1 MTTAVVEKQE
11 AKKTSEQKQIYSPP
25 VTIYENDESY
35 VVFVALSGVDDKT
48 VQVRVDKGILTI
60 EASLNLEL
68 PDGATAKYTE
78 VRLGD
83 CRRSLNI
90 GDEVDQD
97 QIEASFKSGLLKLTL
112 AKNKNARARKIP
124 IKNA

>member
-1 MTTAVVEKQE
+1 
-11 AKKTSEQKQIYSPP
+11 KTSEQKQIYSPP

-90 GDEVDQD
+90 
-97 QIEASFKSGLLKLTL
+97 
-112 AKNKNARARKIP
+112 
-124 IKNA
+124 